1 MEGIDYEN
9 LNTVQ
14 YQDDSIIQIFGYS
27 LLQRRKYG
35 LTEAQRLNGGMIFYR
50 ERKALYTLVSVSIP
64 WLLQQIITSLLA

>member
-35 LTEAQRLNGGMIFYR
+35 LRGPEMEWWKDLLQREESFINFG
-50 ERKALYTLVSVSIP
+50 ECVSIP

>member
-1 MEGIDYEN
+1 VEGIDYEN

-50 ERKALYTLVSVSIP
+50 ERKAL
-64 WLLQQIITSLLA
+64 